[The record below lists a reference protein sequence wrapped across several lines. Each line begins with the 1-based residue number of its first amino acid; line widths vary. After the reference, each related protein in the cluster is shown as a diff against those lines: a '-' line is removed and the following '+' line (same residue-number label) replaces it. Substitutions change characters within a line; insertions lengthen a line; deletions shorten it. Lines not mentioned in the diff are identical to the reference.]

1 MENIKNYQ
9 TELENTIIEMKS
21 IIKGINS
28 RPGGT
33 EKCIHDLDIIMENT
47 QFEQEKKKLKNKNS
61 VRNLWDNIKSTNSQV

>member
-1 MENIKNYQ
+1 MGNIKKYQ

-33 EKCIHDLDIIMENT
+33 EKCIHNLDIIMENT
-47 QFEQEKKKLKNKNS
+47 EFGQKKKVKK
-61 VRNLWDNIKSTNSQV
+61 